1 MDDQQG
7 NVFDGTARSREWRR
21 RRLDARSQADA
32 AAPRS
37 EAPKSIAG
45 SLLVPA
51 EMLSGRIPTDQPASN
66 GTEQAA
72 LPRGRSTAVDGT
84 SGAERARQNP
94 FLFPPAESAVPHSRL
109 DRWRV
114 STARL
119 AGSVAWMRLHLRSA
133 PLWGPRTIARHLS
146 GAPHLVRGLALAAL
160 AAIPITVVI
169 ASQAGTGHS
178 PPERNVRAA
187 GLLGAPGTDALSA
200 SSNPLAQRAAQHD
213 RAPHHVR
220 RIRARRTTREHRRP
234 HPATKHVVVAAQ
246 YTPSASRTASY
257 TPSSTSSSYAGSGS
271 TPVSSQSTGGATT
284 SSSSSGSSRPAF
296 GEHGILGPGR
306 GAANTQ

>member
-21 RRLDARSQADA
+21 RRLNARSQADA
-32 AAPRS
+32 AEPRS

-51 EMLSGRIPTDQPASN
+51 EMLSGRLPTDQPATN

-72 LPRGRSTAVDGT
+72 LPRGRSIAVDGAP
-84 SGAERARQNP
+84 GAERARQNP
-94 FLFPPAESAVPHSRL
+94 FLVPPAENAVPPSRL
-109 DRWRV
+109 DLWRE

-119 AGSVAWMRLHLRSA
+119 VGSVAWMRLHLSSA
-133 PLWGPRTIARHLS
+133 ALWGPRAIARHLS
-146 GAPHLVRGLALAAL
+146 GAPHLVRGLALAAF
-160 AAIPITVVI
+160 AAIPIAVVI
-169 ASQAGTGHS
+169 ASQAGTRHS
-178 PPERNVRAA
+178 PSEHNVRAA

-200 SSNPLAQRAAQHD
+200 SSNPLVQRAAQHE
-213 RAPHHVR
+213 RARHHVR
-220 RIRARRTTREHRRP
+220 RIHPRGTARVHRRS
-234 HPATKHVVVAAQ
+234 HPASKPAVVVAR
-246 YTPSASRTASY
+246 YTQSPSSTASY

-271 TPVSSQSTGGATT
+271 TPVSSQSTGGGTT

-296 GEHGILGPGR
+296 GENGILGPGR

>member
-7 NVFDGTARSREWRR
+7 NVFDGTVRSREWRR
-21 RRLDARSQADA
+21 RRLNARAEADA
-32 AAPRS
+32 AEPRS

-51 EMLSGRIPTDQPASN
+51 EMLGGRLSTDQPAGN
-66 GTEQAA
+66 GTEQAT
-72 LPRGRSTAVDGT
+72 LPRGRSTAVDGA

-94 FLFPPAESAVPHSRL
+94 FLVPPAESALPHSRL
-109 DRWRV
+109 DLWRV

-119 AGSVAWMRLHLRSA
+119 AGSAAWIRLHLGSA
-133 PLWGPRTIARHLS
+133 PLWGPRTIARFLS
-146 GAPHLVRGLALAAL
+146 GAPHLVRWLALAAF
-160 AAIPITVVI
+160 AVIPITVVI
-169 ASQAGTGHS
+169 ANQAGTRHS
-178 PPERNVRAA
+178 PSERKVRAA
-187 GLLGAPGTDALSA
+187 GLLGASGTDALSA
-200 SSNPLAQRAAQHD
+200 SSNPLVQRAAQHD
-213 RAPHHVR
+213 RVPHHVR
-220 RIRARRTTREHRRP
+220 PIHPRRTTRAHRRP
-234 HPATKHVVVAAQ
+234 HRATKHVVVAAR
-246 YTPSASRTASY
+246 YTPSTSSTASY

-296 GEHGILGPGR
+296 GENGILGPGR